1 VIVAERPQSRVHLE
15 SFDVK
20 QTAQTLPRAR
30 EGLPQPLPDYT
41 DPTTMSAMIMAGDVF
56 RETHAESETR
66 EHKHRQCHEPAQCP

>member
-30 EGLPQPLPDYT
+30 EGLPDDT
-41 DPTTMSAMIMAGDVF
+41 DPTTISAMIMAGDVF